1 MLQRIIILLKLL
13 ILLLMQT
20 ISCLNLLKIQ
30 SLERWEKQYFF
41 AINLNSSSSSIVNNI
56 VEDTT
61 LSWHCT
67 IHDYMY
73 NGLIS
78 LSKFWG
84 VLTHIQYWQNILKIN
99 VFWIHITI
107 KFCKFKNWILGEKSF
122 TYYVIKNEY
131 TYGKLKYDG
140 SMIDCTEY
148 WQKELHILFCSITPT
163 NLRQFSKGSFKFKNH
178 EIKNIIVC
186 LLF

>member
-61 LSWHCT
+61 LS
-67 IHDYMY
+67 
-73 NGLIS
+73 
-78 LSKFWG
+78 
-84 VLTHIQYWQNILKIN
+84 
-99 VFWIHITI
+99 
-107 KFCKFKNWILGEKSF
+107 
-122 TYYVIKNEY
+122 
-131 TYGKLKYDG
+131 
-140 SMIDCTEY
+140 
-148 WQKELHILFCSITPT
+148 
-163 NLRQFSKGSFKFKNH
+163 
-178 EIKNIIVC
+178 
-186 LLF
+186 